1 MSDVV
6 IKLSATDAASA
17 VIEKAARNVRELG
30 RVAEAQ
36 RGAFGA
42 LEQIAI
48 GALRQIG
55 VAAVNLAGAGIAA
68 LADQLRS
75 SINVAA
81 NFESALYAFQA
92 VAGNALERA
101 GVSFDDVKAKALELG
116 SSTQF
121 SAQQALEAMTELAKG
136 GVAVEL
142 VMGEATDAT
151 LALAA
156 AARLQ
161 LANAAEI
168 VAKQLGVWGATG
180 VTAAEVADL
189 LASAANAS
197 TVNVEE
203 LALGLANVGGSAR
216 VAGLTFAETVQTMA
230 LIAPSFSSAADAGT
244 SLKTFLQRLIPT
256 TKDATQMMVE
266 LGLATEDGKSKFFD
280 AEGSFIGME
289 AAARLLHEA
298 TKDLSE
304 EQKFL
309 AFNTIFGSDA
319 IRAAAAI
326 AEAGAAGYIAMGQAM
341 LETGGAAAAAAT
353 MQQGYKFAVEQFNA
367 AVETLQIT
375 LGSAFLPYLTQLVT
389 AAASGINTFTS
400 WASSILS
407 SSDPLAALAGQL
419 GFVGVATEGLQQTI
433 TSAAAFIWSSWGA
446 LSEVLGPSTATAW
459 AAIQSVIQTALS
471 AVQQL
476 VQFVT
481 SFVLQIWN
489 NHSAEILSF
498 ARNTW
503 DGIMSVITAA
513 AQFIQVAITA
523 LVAAVKVVWSNF
535 GTEIVTIAKFA
546 WNAVKIA
553 TETVLSVLRN
563 LFSAATSALRG
574 DWSGAWAAIKNIAE
588 AVWNGIR
595 ASASNLMQSLSELF
609 NSLYPRLESAFRS
622 TITGASQLGAAL
634 INGITSGIQQAASR
648 LARAAAD
655 AALSALNAAK
665 SALGIQSPSRVAAEE
680 VGVPL
685 GQGILAGLTKGLA
698 PLPLLTREAVQQ
710 AGSATTVNVGG
721 ITVNAAAGMDER
733 RVAQLVRDEINSLT
747 RLARL
752 GRM

>member
-17 VIEKAARNVRELG
+17 VIEKVAGNVRELG
-30 RVAEAQ
+30 RTAEAQ

-55 VAAVNLAGAGIAA
+55 VAAINLAGAGIAA

-75 SINVAA
+75 SVNVAA
-81 NFESALYAFQA
+81 NFESALYTFEA
-92 VAGNALERA
+92 VAGSALERA

-156 AARLQ
+156 AARLE

-168 VAKQLGVWGATG
+168 VAKQLGVWGDTG
-180 VTAAEVADL
+180 VTATQVADL

-216 VAGLTFAETVQTMA
+216 VAGLSFAETVQTMA

-256 TKDATQMMVE
+256 TKDATEMMIE
-266 LGLATEDGKSKFFD
+266 LGLATADGKSKFFD
-280 AEGSFIGME
+280 AQGSFIGME

-309 AFNTIFGSDA
+309 AFNTIFGADA

-326 AEAGAAGYIAMGQAM
+326 AEAGAAGYTAMGQAM
-341 LETGGAAAAAAT
+341 TEAGGAAAAAAT
-353 MQQGYKFAVEQFNA
+353 MQQGYQFAVEQFNA
-367 AVETLQIT
+367 AIETLQIT
-375 LGSAFLPYLTQLVT
+375 LGSALLPRMTET
-389 AAASGINTFTS
+389 ISAAASGINTFTA

-407 SSDPLAALAGQL
+407 SSDPLAALAAQL
-419 GFVGVATEGLQQTI
+419 GLVGVTTEKLQQTI
-433 TSAAAFIWSSWGA
+433 ASAAAFIQSSWSA
-446 LSEVLGPSTATAW
+446 LSEALGPSTATAW
-459 AAIQSVIQTALS
+459 AAIQSTIQTALS
-471 AVQQL
+471 AIQQL

-481 SFVLQIWN
+481 SFVLQVWN
-489 NHSAEILSF
+489 NHNAEILTF
-498 ARNTW
+498 AKNTW

-513 AQFIQVAITA
+513 AQFIQAAINALTA
-523 LVAAVKVVWSNF
+523 AAKWIWSNF
-535 GTEIVTIAKFA
+535 GNEIVTIAQFA
-546 WNAVKIA
+546 WNAIKIA
-553 TETVLSVLRN
+553 TETALTVVRN
-563 LFSAATSALRG
+563 LFNAATAALRG
-574 DWSGAWAAIKNIAE
+574 DWSGAWEAIKNIAV
-588 AVWNGIR
+588 AVWHAIT
-595 ASASNLMQSLSELF
+595 ASASNLMQTLSELF

-622 TITGASQLGAAL
+622 AIAGAAQLGAAL
-634 INGITSGIQQAASR
+634 INGITSGVQQAASG

-655 AALSALNAAK
+655 AAWSALNAAK

-685 GQGILAGLTKGLA
+685 GQGILTGLTKGLA

-710 AGSATTVNVGG
+710 AGSSTTVNVGG

-752 GRM
+752 GRV

>member
-17 VIEKAARNVRELG
+17 VIEKAARSVREFG
-30 RVAEAQ
+30 QTAEALH
-36 RGAFGA
+36 GAFGA

-48 GALRQIG
+48 GALRQVG
-55 VAAVNLAGAGIAA
+55 VAAVDLAGAGIAA

-75 SINVAA
+75 SVNVAA
-81 NFESALYAFQA
+81 NFESALYAFEA
-92 VAGNALERA
+92 VAGSALANA

-116 SSTQF
+116 SSTRY

-156 AARLQ
+156 AARLE

-197 TVNVEE
+197 TVDVEE

-256 TKDATQMMVE
+256 TKDATAMMIE

-280 AEGSFIGME
+280 ATGSFIGME
-289 AAARLLHEA
+289 AAAQLLYEA

-309 AFNTIFGSDA
+309 AFNTIFGADA

-326 AEAGAAGYIAMGQAM
+326 AEAGAVGYTAMGQAM
-341 LETGGAAAAAAT
+341 SEAGGAAAAAAT
-353 MQQGYKFAVEQFNA
+353 MQQGYQFAVEQFNA

-375 LGSAFLPYLTQLVT
+375 LGSALLPYLTQLVT
-389 AAASGINTFTS
+389 SAAGGINAFTA

-407 SSDPLAALAGQL
+407 SADPLATLAAQIGL
-419 GFVGVATEGLQQTI
+419 VGVTTEGLQQTI
-433 TSAAAFIWSSWGA
+433 ASAAAFIWSVWSA
-446 LSEVLGPSTATAW
+446 LSEALGPSTSSAW
-459 AAIQSVIQTALS
+459 AAIQSTVQTTLS

-481 SFVLQIWN
+481 SFVMQIWN
-489 NHSAEILSF
+489 NHNTEILAF
-498 ARNTW
+498 AKRTW
-503 DGIMSVITAA
+503 DGIMSVVTAA
-513 AQFIQVAITA
+513 AQLIQAAINA
-523 LVAAVKVVWSNF
+523 LVTAVKFIWSNF
-535 GTEIVTIAKFA
+535 GTEIVTIAQFA
-546 WNAVKIA
+546 WNAIKIA
-553 TETVLSVLRN
+553 VDTALTVIRN
-563 LFSAATSALRG
+563 LLNAATAALRG
-574 DWSGAWAAIKNIAE
+574 DWSGAWEAIKNVAV
-588 AVWNGIR
+588 AVWNAII
-595 ASASNLMQSLSELF
+595 ASAQNLMQTLSELF
-609 NSLYPRLESAFRS
+609 NSLYPRLESAFRAAIS
-622 TITGASQLGAAL
+622 DAASLGAAL
-634 INGITSGIQQAASR
+634 INGITSGVQQAANG

-655 AALSALNAAK
+655 AAWAALDAAK

-685 GQGILAGLTKGLA
+685 GQGILTGLTKGLA

-710 AGSATTVNVGG
+710 AGNTTTVNVGG

-733 RVAQLVRDEINSLT
+733 RVAQMVRDELNSLT

-752 GRM
+752 GRV

>member
-1 MSDVV
+1 MSDIV

-42 LEQIAI
+42 LEQIAV

-55 VAAVNLAGAGIAA
+55 VAAINLAVVGVAT

-92 VAGNALERA
+92 VAGSALERA
-101 GVSFDDVKAKALELG
+101 GVSFDDVKNKALELG
-116 SSTQF
+116 STTQF

-216 VAGLTFAETVQTMA
+216 VAGLTFGETVQTMA

-256 TKDATQMMVE
+256 TKDATRMMID

-289 AAARLLHEA
+289 AAAQLLYEA

-309 AFNTIFGSDA
+309 ALNTIFGTDA

-326 AEAGAAGYIAMGQAM
+326 AEAGAAGYTAMGQAM
-341 LETGGAAAAAAT
+341 METGGAAAAAAT

-375 LGSAFLPYLTQLVT
+375 LGSALLPYLAQLVT

-407 SSDPLAALAGQL
+407 SSDPLATLAAQL
-419 GFVGVATEGLQQTI
+419 GFVGITTEGLQQTI
-433 TSAAAFIWSSWGA
+433 AGAAVFIWSAWSA
-446 LSEVLGPSTATAW
+446 LSEALGPSTASAW
-459 AAIQSVIQTALS
+459 TAIQSTVQTALS

-476 VQFVT
+476 IQFVT
-481 SFVLQIWN
+481 AFVARIWN
-489 NHSAEILSF
+489 NHSVEILSF
-498 ARNTW
+498 AKNTW
-503 DGIMSVITAA
+503 SGIMSVITAA
-513 AQFIQVAITA
+513 AQFIQAAINA
-523 LVAAVKVVWSNF
+523 LVAAVKFVWSNF
-535 GTEIVTIAKFA
+535 GNEIITTAQFA
-546 WNAVKIA
+546 WNAIKIA
-553 TETVLSVLRN
+553 TETALSVVRN
-563 LFSAATSALRG
+563 LFNAATAALRG
-574 DWSGAWAAIKNIAE
+574 DWSGVWEAIKNIAVS
-588 AVWNGIR
+588 VWNAIK
-595 ASASNLMQSLSELF
+595 ASAQNLMQALSELF
-609 NSLYPRLESAFRS
+609 NSLYPRLASAFQQATS
-622 TITGASQLGAAL
+622 NAAQLGAAL
-634 INGITSGIQQAASR
+634 INGITSGVTQAAR
-648 LARAAAD
+648 NLARAAAD
-655 AALSALNAAK
+655 AAWSALNAAK
-665 SALGIQSPSRVAAEE
+665 SALGIQSPSHVAAKE

-685 GQGILAGLTKGLA
+685 GEGILIGLTKSLA

-710 AGSATTVNVGG
+710 AGSATTINVGG

-733 RVAQLVRDEINSLT
+733 KVAQMVRDEINSLT

-752 GRM
+752 GRV

>member
-17 VIEKAARNVRELG
+17 VIEKVANNVRGLG

-42 LEQIAI
+42 LEQIAV

-55 VAAVNLAGAGIAA
+55 VAAINLAATGIAA
-68 LADQLRS
+68 LADQVRS

-92 VAGNALERA
+92 VAGTALERA
-101 GVSFDDVKAKALELG
+101 GVSFDDVKKKALELG
-116 SSTQF
+116 STTQF

-197 TVNVEE
+197 TVSVEE
-203 LALGLANVGGSAR
+203 LALGLANVGGSAK
-216 VAGLTFAETVQTMA
+216 VAGLTFQETVQTMA

-256 TKDATQMMVE
+256 TKDATRMMVE

-280 AEGSFIGME
+280 ATGSFIGME
-289 AAARLLHEA
+289 AAAQLLYEA

-309 AFNTIFGSDA
+309 ALNTIFGTDA

-326 AEAGAAGYIAMGQAM
+326 AEAGAAGYTAMGQAM

-375 LGSAFLPYLTQLVT
+375 IGSAFLPYLTQLVT
-389 AAASGINTFTS
+389 SAASGINTFTA

-407 SSDPLAALAGQL
+407 SSDPLAALAAQL
-419 GFVGVATEGLQQTI
+419 GFVEVTTEGLQQTI
-433 TSAAAFIWSSWGA
+433 ASAAVFIYSAWSA
-446 LSEVLGPSTATAW
+446 LSEALGPSTASAW

-471 AVQQL
+471 AIQQL
-476 VQFVT
+476 IQFVT
-481 SFVLQIWN
+481 SFVLQVWN

-503 DGIMSVITAA
+503 NGIMSVVTAA
-513 AQFIQVAITA
+513 AQFIQTAISA
-523 LVAAVKVVWSNF
+523 LVAAVKFIWSNF

-546 WNAVKIA
+546 WNAIKIT
-553 TETVLSVLRN
+553 TETALSVLRN
-563 LFSAATSALRG
+563 LFNAATSTLRG

-588 AVWNGIR
+588 TVWNGIR

-622 TITGASQLGAAL
+622 ALSGASQLGAAL
-634 INGITSGIQQAASR
+634 INGITSGIQQAASG

-655 AALSALNAAK
+655 AAWSALNAAK

-685 GQGILAGLTKGLA
+685 GQGILAGLTKSLT

-710 AGSATTVNVGG
+710 AGDVTTINVGG
-721 ITVNAAAGMDER
+721 ITVNAAMGMDER
-733 RVAQLVRDEINSLT
+733 RVAQMVRDEINSLT

-752 GRM
+752 GRV

>member
-42 LEQIAI
+42 LEQIAV

-92 VAGNALERA
+92 VAGSALERA
-101 GVSFDDVKAKALELG
+101 GVSFDDVKQKALELG
-116 SSTQF
+116 STTQF

-256 TKDATQMMVE
+256 TKDATRMMVE

-280 AEGSFIGME
+280 AQGSFIGME
-289 AAARLLHEA
+289 AAAQLLYEA

-309 AFNTIFGSDA
+309 ALNTIFGTDA

-326 AEAGAAGYIAMGQAM
+326 AEAGATGFNAMGQAM

-389 AAASGINTFTS
+389 AAAGGINTFTS

-419 GFVGVATEGLQQTI
+419 GFVGVTTEGLQQTI
-433 TSAAAFIWSSWGA
+433 ASAAAFIWSSWSA
-446 LSEVLGPSTATAW
+446 LSEALGPSTSTAW
-459 AAIQSVIQTALS
+459 VAIQSTIQTALS

-476 VQFVT
+476 IQFVT
-481 SFVLQIWN
+481 VFVTRVWD
-489 NHSAEILSF
+489 NHGAEILSF
-498 ARNTW
+498 TKNTW
-503 DGIMSVITAA
+503 NGIMSVVTAA
-513 AQFIQVAITA
+513 AQFIQAAINA
-523 LVAAVKVVWSNF
+523 LAAAVKVVWSNF
-535 GTEIVTIAKFA
+535 GTEIVTIVKFA
-546 WNAVKIA
+546 WNAVKIT
-553 TETVLSVLRN
+553 TETVLTVLRN

-595 ASASNLMQSLSELF
+595 ASASNLMQSLSDLF
-609 NSLYPRLESAFRS
+609 NSLYPRLESAFRAA
-622 TITGASQLGAAL
+622 IAGAAQLGAAL
-634 INGITSGIQQAASR
+634 INGITSGVSQAAGR

-655 AALSALNAAK
+655 AAWSALNAAK

-685 GQGILAGLTKGLA
+685 GQGILAGLTKGLT
-698 PLPLLTREAVQQ
+698 PLPLLTRDAVQQ
-710 AGSATTVNVGG
+710 AGSSTTINVGG
-721 ITVNAAAGMDER
+721 ISVNAAAGMDER
-733 RVAQLVRDEINSLT
+733 RVAQLVRDEINGLT

-752 GRM
+752 GRV

>member
-6 IKLSATDAASA
+6 IKLSAVDAASA
-17 VIEKAARNVRELG
+17 VIEKAASSVRELG
-30 RVAEAQ
+30 RTVEAQ

-42 LEQIAI
+42 LEQIAV

-75 SINVAA
+75 SVNVAA
-81 NFESALYAFQA
+81 NFESALFAFQA
-92 VAGNALERA
+92 VAGSALERT

-156 AARLQ
+156 AARLE

-256 TKDATQMMVE
+256 TKDATQMMIE
-266 LGLATEDGKSKFFD
+266 LGLATADGKSKFFD
-280 AEGSFIGME
+280 AQGSFIGME
-289 AAARLLHEA
+289 AAAQLLYEA

-326 AEAGAAGYIAMGQAM
+326 AEAGAAGYNAMGQAM
-341 LETGGAAAAAAT
+341 NEAGGAAAAAAT
-353 MQQGYKFAVEQFNA
+353 MQQGYQFAVEQFNA
-367 AVETLQIT
+367 ALETLQIT
-375 LGSAFLPYLTQLVT
+375 LGSALLPYLTQLVT
-389 AAASGINTFTS
+389 STASGINTFTA
-400 WASSILS
+400 WASSIIS
-407 SSDPLAALAGQL
+407 SSDPLSALAAQIGL
-419 GFVGVATEGLQQTI
+419 VGVTTEGLQQTI
-433 TSAAAFIWSSWGA
+433 ASAAAFIWSTWSA
-446 LSEVLGPSTATAW
+446 LSEELGPSTSSAW
-459 AAIQSVIQTALS
+459 AAIQSTVQTALS
-471 AVQQL
+471 VIQQL
-476 VQFVT
+476 VQFIT

-489 NHSAEILSF
+489 NHNTEILSF
-498 ARNTW
+498 VKSTW
-503 DGIMSVITAA
+503 SGIMSVITAA
-513 AQFIQVAITA
+513 AQFIQAVISA
-523 LVAAVKVVWSNF
+523 LVSAVKWIWSNF
-535 GTEIVTIAKFA
+535 GNEIVTIAQFA
-546 WNAVKIA
+546 WNSIKIA
-553 TETVLSVLRN
+553 TETALTVVRN
-563 LFSAATSALRG
+563 LFNAATAALRG
-574 DWSGAWAAIKNIAE
+574 DWSGAWEAIKNIAI
-588 AVWNGIR
+588 AVWNAII
-595 ASASNLMQSLSELF
+595 ASAQNLMQTLSELF

-622 TITGASQLGAAL
+622 AISGAAQLGAAL
-634 INGITSGIQQAASR
+634 IDGITSGVSQAASR

-655 AALSALNAAK
+655 AAWSALNAAK
-665 SALGIQSPSRVAAEE
+665 SALGIQSPSRVAAKE
-680 VGVPL
+680 VGIPL
-685 GQGILAGLTKGLA
+685 GQGIVAGLAKGLT
-698 PLPLLTREAVQQ
+698 PLPLLTRDAVQQ
-710 AGSATTVNVGG
+710 VGSATTVNVGG

-733 RVAQLVRDEINSLT
+733 RVAQMVRDEINSLT

-752 GRM
+752 GRV